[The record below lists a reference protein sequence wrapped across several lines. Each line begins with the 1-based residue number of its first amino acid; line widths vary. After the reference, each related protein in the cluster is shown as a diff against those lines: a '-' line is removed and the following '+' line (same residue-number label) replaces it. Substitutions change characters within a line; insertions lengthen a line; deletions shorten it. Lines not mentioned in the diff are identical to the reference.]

1 MTSVFDQYE
10 QASQRSKQAVAPP
23 IRHDISTTG
32 FIQMKLQDEIPIF
45 IKQKV
50 NFMPSEKISHMCV
63 SSNFIVISMANHI
76 LLRID
81 MKHPDKPEEIE
92 ISKYIG
98 NLRLSGLF
106 LDPLGQHLI
115 ITAIP
120 KQGDNTSA
128 AEIFYLHRKTTKLK
142 QASKFRG
149 HEITAVGWNYANTSE
164 TTTGPILLGTSKG
177 LIFETEIGLEGDKI
191 FTTSLE
197 QYWRQLPNYLPLYGS
212 KELEGLVFDI
222 GKDSKPPITGLEF
235 RRIPNTDKYVVILT
249 TLIRIYQYV
258 GAVTS
263 HDEKP
268 LLQQVFSKY
277 LNIKERFNQLE
288 SSLPYSKMQFYF
300 SSPQE
305 FPKTFSWL
313 TETGILIA
321 KVDSKVDPENIL
333 VNQQM
338 LPCPETSLLSSSV
351 SRKKNAAPLSFVLT
365 EFHVLLL
372 YSDHVKGVSLL
383 NQELIFE
390 DIYNDAFGKLVNI
403 TKDPMTGSIWA
414 FSERAVFKYKVT
426 REDRN
431 VWQVYIE
438 KGEFELAKQYCK
450 DNPAH
455 IDQVLI
461 KQAEKLFENKEYD
474 TSALVYAD
482 THSSF
487 EEITLKFLQENQT
500 EALKTFLKKKL
511 EGLKSQDKT
520 QITMIVIWVVE
531 LFMNQ
536 MGALRSSETSY
547 LQNPRYIELQKQ
559 FDSFLATNKVEECVR
574 KNRSI
579 IYNIM
584 ASHGDK
590 DNLLRLT
597 IMNRNYEE
605 VIRQHLYKNNHL
617 EALEV
622 LKSQANKELFYQ
634 FAGILLQE
642 LPKPTMA
649 ALISQGSYLKPSKL
663 LPALVSCNGDEK
675 HAREII
681 RYLEHC
687 VYEQSCQ
694 EQAIHNFL
702 LSLYARYKKD
712 EVMRYISSQGQDIS
726 MVHYDV
732 HYALRLCQEA
742 KLTEACVQLSAL
754 LGLWT
759 TAVDL
764 ALTISVDLAKQ
775 IAAMPSHHGNDELR
789 KKLWLKIAEHVVREK
804 DDIQQ
809 AMNFLQ
815 QCDLVRIE
823 DILPFFSDFVTI
835 DHFKEAICNS
845 LQEYNRHV
853 QDLKEEMEEATKAA
867 EIIRKDIQAFR
878 TRCTFVQA
886 KDTCNTCE
894 VQLLLRP
901 FYVFPCGHRF
911 HSDCLVAAL
920 TPMLP
925 LERQTRL
932 AELQHQ
938 LTLASTRPDELAKQN
953 QSTHSGSADGS
964 ASASLSTKEQIKADF
979 DDLVASECLYCGE
992 LMIDSID
999 KPFIEEE
1006 DYERVM
1012 KEWA

>member
-1 MTSVFDQYE
+1 MTSVFDQFE
-10 QASQRSKQAVAPP
+10 QASQRSKQIAPPP
-23 IRHDISTTG
+23 IRPDISTTG
-32 FIQMKLQDEIPIF
+32 FIQMKLQDEVPIF

-50 NFMPSEKISHMCV
+50 NFMPPEKILHMCV
-63 SSNFIVISMANHI
+63 SSNFIVIAMANNI

-81 MKHPDKPEEIE
+81 MKFPDKPEEIE
-92 ISKYIG
+92 IAKFIG
-98 NLRLSGLF
+98 NLRLSQLF
-106 LDPLGQHLI
+106 LDPLGQHLL
-115 ITAIP
+115 ITTIP
-120 KQGDNTSA
+120 KQGDNNSL
-128 AEIFYLHRKTTKLK
+128 AELFYLHRKSTKLK

-149 HEITAVGWNYANTSE
+149 HEITAVGWNFANTSE
-164 TTTGPILLGTSKG
+164 TTSGPILLGTSKG

-197 QYWRQLPNYLPLYGS
+197 QYWRQLPNYLPLYGN

-235 RRIPNTDKYVVILT
+235 RRIPNTDKYVIILT
-249 TLIRIYQYV
+249 TLIRIYQYMGV
-258 GAVTS
+258 ITN

-268 LLQQVFSKY
+268 LLQQVFTKY

-288 SSLPYSKMQFYF
+288 SSLPYSKMQFYY

-321 KVDSKVDPENIL
+321 QVDSKVDPENVLI
-333 VNQQM
+333 NQQM
-338 LPCPETSLLSSSV
+338 LPCPETSLLTSSIS
-351 SRKKNAAPLSFVLT
+351 SKKTLAPISFVLT

-390 DIYNDAFGKLVNI
+390 DVYNDAFGKLVNI
-403 TKDPMTGSIWA
+403 IKDPTTGSIWA

-426 REDRN
+426 REDKN
-431 VWQVYIE
+431 VWEVYIE

-455 IDQVLI
+455 VDQVLV
-461 KQAEKLFENKEYD
+461 KQAEMLFKNKNYER
-474 TSALVYAD
+474 SALIYAE

-487 EEITLKFLQENQT
+487 EEISLKFLQENQI

-511 EGLKSQDKT
+511 DGLKPQDKT
-520 QITMIVIWVVE
+520 QITMIVIWIVE
-531 LFMNQ
+531 LFMHQ
-536 MGALRSSETSY
+536 MGAMRGSDTSY

-559 FDSFLATNKVEECVR
+559 LDSFLATKKVDDCVR
-574 KNRSI
+574 KNRTTI
-579 IYNIM
+579 CNIM

-590 DNLLRLT
+590 ENLLRLT
-597 IMNRNYEE
+597 IMSKNYEE
-605 VIRQHLYKNNHL
+605 VIRQHLYKNNNL
-617 EALEV
+617 KALEV

-634 FAGILLQE
+634 FAAILLQE
-642 LPKPTMA
+642 LPKPTVA
-649 ALISQGSYLKPSKL
+649 ALISQGSALKPSRL
-663 LPALVSCNGDEK
+663 LPALVSCKCDEK

-687 VYEQSCQ
+687 IYEQSCQ

-712 EVMRYISSQGQDIS
+712 EVLRYINSQGQDIG

-732 HYALRLCQEA
+732 HYALRLCQES

-789 KKLWLKIAEHVVREK
+789 KKLWLRIAEHVVREK

-809 AMNFLQ
+809 AMEFLQ

-845 LQEYNRHV
+845 LQEYNRHI
-853 QDLKEEMEEATKAA
+853 QDLKEEMQEATKAA

-878 TRCTFVQA
+878 SRCTFVHA
-886 KDTCNTCE
+886 KDTCNCCT
-894 VQLLLRP
+894 VQLLVRP

-920 TPMLP
+920 TPMLS

-938 LTLASTRPDELAKQN
+938 LTLATDPQRQTIEGST
-953 QSTHSGSADGS
+953 STSMSN
-964 ASASLSTKEQIKADF
+964 KEQIKADI

-992 LMIDSID
+992 LMIESID
-999 KPFIEEE
+999 KPFIEEG
-1006 DYERVM
+1006 DYEQVM
-1012 KEWA
+1012 KDWA